1 MKETKKTEKSIKKV
15 KKYKIH
21 KKVQKKNN
29 YKLASLVPL
38 LEEGVQREGIWDA

>member
-1 MKETKKTEKSIKKV
+1 MKKYKKV

-21 KKVQKKNN
+21 KKKYKEKNN